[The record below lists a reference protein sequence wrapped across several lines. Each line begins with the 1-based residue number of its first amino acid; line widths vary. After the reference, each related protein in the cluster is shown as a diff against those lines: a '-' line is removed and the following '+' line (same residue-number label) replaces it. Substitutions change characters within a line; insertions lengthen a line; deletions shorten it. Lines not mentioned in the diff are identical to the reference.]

1 MHHRIVPPPQ
11 SAFDSSYIITEC
23 RFLSPCHIHCLPSQR
38 PLPRHSLPPKC
49 PGAKTLLCP
58 ATGPANSIG
67 QRVTELGSS
76 QQCSTQIV
84 LYVCSCNQQW
94 INHERLSVSVTVPRC
109 WDFAPFKLQVIV
121 AAVQFGRADKNKA
134 WSQFPISLV
143 FNWHL
148 LLFVSFPEH
157 QLIYFE
163 ITPLFIKKRS
173 DSTKYFFERK
183 LKMLK
188 SWSWTIYIR
197 DDTASLWIQMDVSV
211 R

>member
-23 RFLSPCHIHCLPSQR
+23 RFLSPCHIHCLP
-38 PLPRHSLPPKC
+38 PLPHHSLPPKC
-49 PGAKTLLCP
+49 PSAKTLLCP

-76 QQCSTQIV
+76 QQCGAQIV

-94 INHERLSVSVTVPRC
+94 INHEGLSVSVTVPRC

-121 AAVQFGRADKNKA
+121 AAVQFGHADKNKA

-148 LLFVSFPEH
+148 LYSVSFPGH
-157 QLIYFE
+157 QLTHFE
-163 ITPLFIKKRS
+163 IIIYLLFFSLQKRIYS
-173 DSTKYFFERK
+173 SKYFKMDRK
-183 LKMLK
+183 
-188 SWSWTIYIR
+188 INE
-197 DDTASLWIQMDVSV
+197 
-211 R
+211 